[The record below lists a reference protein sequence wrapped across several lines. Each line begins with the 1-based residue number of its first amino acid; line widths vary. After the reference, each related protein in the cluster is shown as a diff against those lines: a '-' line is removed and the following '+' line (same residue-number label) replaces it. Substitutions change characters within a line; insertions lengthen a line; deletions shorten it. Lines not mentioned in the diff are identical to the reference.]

1 MLEADRHWDWL
12 KDFFSISNEF
22 IQENKEQILSFLCEG
37 GAEILYEYH
46 KDYNRNVESMRRLL
60 VAELLGRFRE
70 VKYHENDLERE
81 LSWNI
86 SLPAQKTWQENMKK
100 KQGHFHLWEED
111 RFLPVHFIR
120 FPARLQGG
128 MGKTALLDL
137 LALRPSLRGTGSDAA
152 DHGEPRLRAFSRD
165 MQIRSSGSPLCKAWK
180 IF

>member
-1 MLEADRHWDWL
+1 MWKKPKKRCWRLISIGIGS

-22 IQENKEQILSFLCEG
+22 IQENKEQVLSFLCEG

-46 KDYNRNVESMRRLL
+46 KDYNHNVESMRRLL

-111 RFLPVHFIR
+111 RFLSVMQI
-120 FPARLQGG
+120 GE
-128 MGKTALLDL
+128 
-137 LALRPSLRGTGSDAA
+137 GTGKYV
-152 DHGEPRLRAFSRD
+152 PKL
-165 MQIRSSGSPLCKAWK
+165 
-180 IF
+180 